1 MAIFSNK
8 YQAIKHV
15 VSMFVCLFLV
25 FTDCTESDIHNICAD
40 PIGSDDM
47 ELEDESVFCFMESVN
62 GCFQIKWQ
70 DSSIEIISLNLQDK
84 IQGEIV
90 DIGEVNCLGEVISK
104 PENGYKDTV
113 VVLEHH
119 GRVENDHHQIK
130 DIGRKITREQPGH
143 LVVHSFD
150 LAQLLDRRPL
160 DSLEVSQRVQEGLL
174 PLGADPR
181 NSVQF

>member
-1 MAIFSNK
+1 
-8 YQAIKHV
+8 
-15 VSMFVCLFLV
+15 MFVCLFLV
-25 FTDCTESDIHNICAD
+25 FTDCTESDINNICAD

-119 GRVENDHHQIK
+119 GYVVKFPDGTYGRLYIDSFVESLSSD
-130 DIGRKITREQPGH
+130 D
-143 LVVHSFD
+143 VVGIRTVWQYTF
-150 LAQLLDRRPL
+150 
-160 DSLEVSQRVQEGLL
+160 
-174 PLGADPR
+174 
-181 NSVQF
+181 